1 LIDRDKREIES
12 AIKLAFEENLS
23 IYDATYLAL
32 ADVLGGQLVT
42 ADNKFLTNISQKSRN
57 IILLLE
63 EYNHIDR
70 AE

>member
-1 LIDRDKREIES
+1 MIDRDKREIES